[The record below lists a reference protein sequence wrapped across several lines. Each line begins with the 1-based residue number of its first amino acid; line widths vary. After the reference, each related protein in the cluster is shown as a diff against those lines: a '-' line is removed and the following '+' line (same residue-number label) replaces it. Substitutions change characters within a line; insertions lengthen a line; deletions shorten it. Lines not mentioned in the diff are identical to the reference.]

1 MSSFACTDEGN
12 LPPSYEAHQL
22 AVSGQDGG
30 DGGPSRR
37 PGMPPAATVMQV
49 AHPEMVPEVVVRQQE
64 ALMPNGGRPE
74 PNPNSG
80 AAGRE
85 QDSPIPA
92 ATSETGSPPR
102 PPRGGDLESQPLVPG
117 APQEGEEKT
126 DEELVRRMNSLW
138 FLCLG
143 FVTITCALVF
153 SVVLALTIVGGFAL
167 KFVFKEVR
175 GPCPASFD
183 NLKGD

>member
-1 MSSFACTDEGN
+1 M
-12 LPPSYEAHQL
+12 
-22 AVSGQDGG
+22 
-30 DGGPSRR
+30 
-37 PGMPPAATVMQV
+37 
-49 AHPEMVPEVVVRQQE
+49 
-64 ALMPNGGRPE
+64 
-74 PNPNSG
+74 
-80 AAGRE
+80 
-85 QDSPIPA
+85 
-92 ATSETGSPPR
+92 
-102 PPRGGDLESQPLVPG
+102 ESQPLVPG

-175 GPCPASFD
+175 GSCPAFI
-183 NLKGD
+183 